1 MIFPNILDLFALAKR
16 RTILELL
23 EIIYETITLTKVLLE
38 NVAIVIFTKECIL
51 LNFAFYNLC

>member
-38 NVAIVIFTKECIL
+38 NVAIVIITKECIL